1 MKEKKLAL
9 LNYQIIT
16 SILFII
22 SLFISIVLTYDEKQ
36 QLLKQPRLFSE
47 KFDKYLNLFNRILAL
62 FIILI
67 ILWINY
73 ETYNI
78 QKQKRSNLAPFRH
91 QIYASVFSVI
101 SAIIV
106 LYVVIENWYSNPNI
120 TSIENPTL

>member
-1 MKEKKLAL
+1 MKEKKLDL

-16 SILFII
+16 SVLFII
-22 SLFISIVLTYDEKQ
+22 SLIISIVLTYDEKQ
-36 QLLKQPRLFSE
+36 LLLKHPRLFSE
-47 KFDKYLNLFNRILAL
+47 KFDKYLNLFNRILAF
-62 FIILI
+62 FIILV

-91 QIYASVFSVI
+91 QIYASIFSAI

-106 LYVVIENWYSNPNI
+106 LYVVIENWDSNPNI
-120 TSIENPTL
+120 TNIENPTL